1 MSTHNLHP
9 TAFFDLSDPATAA
22 FFDGCEY
29 VWEAL
34 PRIKQHVARLTAGGR
49 RIDGTVMAGAWLG
62 EAPIVIEAGAIVEP
76 GAYIIGP
83 AYIGAGAV
91 VRHGAYVRE
100 NVILLAG
107 STLGHASEAK
117 NALLL
122 PGAAAPHFAYVGDSI
137 LGHHVN
143 LGAGTKLSNLGILS
157 AKDATTGKRP
167 TIKLTIDDHEYDTG
181 LSKFGAIL
189 GDDAQTGCNAVLN
202 PGCVI
207 GPRTLVYGNI
217 SLRKG
222 YYPADSIVK
231 LRQNVRVVARE
242 RFIRGSG

>member
-1 MSTHNLHP
+1 MNDQMTDRYLRP
-9 TAFFDLSDPATAA
+9 DALFDLSYPATAA

-34 PRIKQHVARLTAGGR
+34 PQIKRHVARLTDGGR
-49 RIDGTVMAGAWLG
+49 RIDGTIMDGAWLG
-62 EAPIVIEAGAIVEP
+62 DAPIVIEAGAVVEP

-100 NVILLAG
+100 NVIMLAG

-117 NALLL
+117 NALFL

-157 AKDATTGKRP
+157 AKDKATGKRP
-167 TIKLTIDDHEYDTG
+167 TIRLMVEDREYDTG

-202 PGCVI
+202 PGCIV
-207 GPRTLVYGNI
+207 GPRTLVYANM

-222 YYPADSIVK
+222 YHPADSILK
-231 LRQNVRVVARE
+231 LRQNTRVMGRE
-242 RFIRGSG
+242 